1 MAAIDRIPSHDWAAL
16 EAWARLQDEPIE
28 VTAET
33 FEREYLGEW
42 PSLQRFAYDRAAWEH
57 GLTDMLVPFFD
68 AIRYID
74 WVFGVDGCFVSIGH
88 PNGVW
93 IFQVS
98 EEPKMVGPV
107 IVTRTEADP
116 E

>member
-1 MAAIDRIPSHDWAAL
+1 MDAIDHIASHDWAAL

-33 FEREYLGEW
+33 FEREYLDSGR
-42 PSLQRFAYDRAAWEH
+42 PSTLRLRPGSVGH

-68 AIRYID
+68 IRFIQ

-88 PNGVW
+88 PDGVW
-93 IFQVS
+93 IFQIS

>member
-1 MAAIDRIPSHDWAAL
+1 MEAIDRIPSADWPAL
-16 EAWARLQDEPIE
+16 QAWARLQDEPVE

-57 GLTDMLVPFFD
+57 GLTDTLVPFFD
-68 AIRYID
+68 VDRYID
-74 WVFGVDGCFVSIGH
+74 WVFGVDGCFVSLGH
-88 PNGVW
+88 PHGVW
-93 IFQVS
+93 IFQIA
-98 EEPKMVGPV
+98 EEPVMVGPV
-107 IVTRTEADP
+107 ITTRTEADP